1 MKTQD
6 EIILEYLQTNDKGIT
21 QLEATS
27 KFGFTRLSAIVH
39 RLRKA
44 EYKINAKRESDI
56 NRYGRKIS
64 YVRYYLSK

>member
-6 EIILEYLQTNDKGIT
+6 EIILEYLQTNANGIT
-21 QLEATS
+21 QIEATS
-27 KFGFTRLSAIVH
+27 KFGFTRLSAIIH

-44 EYKINAKRESDI
+44 EYKINAERESNI
-56 NRYGRKIS
+56 NRYRRKVN